1 MSWHN
6 SGGGGNEFKQEAVQM
21 VRGADLSISQVAKD
35 LGLHTNVLSRWC
47 REQERDGE
55 KAFRGLGVPRD
66 EEVA

>member
-1 MSWHN
+1 
-6 SGGGGNEFKQEAVQM
+6 M